1 MIALVVGAA
10 LAFVLWRIAD
20 ELRRERR
27 EATVRQVFATFATAA
42 TQQDPKQLVAWH
54 PVAQTA
60 RKLFPEAFKD
70 LDTSAGGAFP
80 FTREQLNAAHA
91 RWTTEWL
98 AWERAHDA
106 EYSLKAA
113 QVQDEID
120 RTQGPPS
127 ALLRTRLAAVEQQK
141 LERYQQRYE
150 EYIKTAK
157 ALATFAD
164 PTAIPAASRPSSRDE

>member
-1 MIALVVGAA
+1 MITLAVGAA
-10 LAFVLWRIAD
+10 LAFLLWRIAD

-27 EATVRQVFATFATAA
+27 EAAVRQLFATFATAA

-70 LDTSAGGAFP
+70 LDAAAGGAFP

-91 RWTTEWL
+91 RWTAEWL

-120 RTQGPPS
+120 RTPGPPS

-157 ALATFAD
+157 ALAAFA
-164 PTAIPAASRPSSRDE
+164 E